1 VSHPDVV
8 TITGLRASAFH
19 GVHQHER
26 RSGQLFIIDVVAQCD
41 LAGAAASDDLTK
53 TLDYSV
59 LTDQIVAAVERDPVN
74 LIETIAERVVQVVLA
89 HEIVSSVS
97 VTVHK
102 PDAPLSATVDDV
114 SVSIERSRP

>member
-1 VSHPDVV
+1 VSRSDVV

-26 RSGQLFIIDVVAQCD
+26 RSGQVFIIDVVAQCD
-41 LAGAAASDDLTK
+41 LAEAAASDDLTK

-89 HEIVSSVS
+89 HEIVASVR

-114 SVSIERSRP
+114 SVSIERSRR